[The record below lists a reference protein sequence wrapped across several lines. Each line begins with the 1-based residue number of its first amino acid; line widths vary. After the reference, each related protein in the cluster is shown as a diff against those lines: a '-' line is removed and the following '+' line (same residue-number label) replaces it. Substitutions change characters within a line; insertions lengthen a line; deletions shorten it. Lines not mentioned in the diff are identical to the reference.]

1 MYHVI
6 KVFFPIFV
14 KDVAHTHCVVCVGV
28 CIAEGSGHNHV
39 GLHNLVGVK
48 DDESLESKLVNSHS
62 LESVSEEVQS
72 QTDPLVADSVGDVGM
87 EDRKLRF

>member
-1 MYHVI
+1 M
-6 KVFFPIFV
+6 
-14 KDVAHTHCVVCVGV
+14 
-28 CIAEGSGHNHV
+28 

-87 EDRKLRF
+87 EDRRLRF